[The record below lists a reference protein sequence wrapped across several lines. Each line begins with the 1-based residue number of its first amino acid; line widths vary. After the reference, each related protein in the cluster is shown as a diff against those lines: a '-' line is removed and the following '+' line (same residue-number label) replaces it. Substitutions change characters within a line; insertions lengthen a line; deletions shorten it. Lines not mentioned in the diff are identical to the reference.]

1 MDFITGLLTVF
12 VVINPTQSYEE
23 IYLEAYTHC
32 VAPYQDE
39 EDHKNR
45 EKVLDN
51 LIEIEKEF
59 FKNHP
64 DVPISLRGM
73 LVASACAE
81 SRFNPGANGD
91 FEESQ
96 RGGISRRSL
105 AQGVLQLWPWWEKEY
120 GINRYDP
127 IASSRAFLTHLLNQY
142 RKNKEN
148 NSCPTNFSNEQKWV
162 AAWSQTANSTTPPA
176 ISRMRCGSNQSPI
189 HYRLLQRWI
198 RAIGEI
204 RIMKNEGC

>member
-23 IYLEAYTHC
+23 IYLEA
-32 VAPYQDE
+32 
-39 EDHKNR
+39 
-45 EKVLDN
+45 
-51 LIEIEKEF
+51 
-59 FKNHP
+59 
-64 DVPISLRGM
+64 
-73 LVASACAE
+73 
-81 SRFNPGANGD
+81 
-91 FEESQ
+91 
-96 RGGISRRSL
+96 
-105 AQGVLQLWPWWEKEY
+105 
-120 GINRYDP
+120 NRYDP